1 MAAFYS
7 YSMVVHFYRLIIEI
21 KWGRGCLSFDTQLD
35 LAAVLFNRPS
45 KRPLKVNKLIP
56 ASCLVLANPHRYICE
71 IIPMIIVYM
80 SNPFQ
85 TLLTT
90 IID

>member
-1 MAAFYS
+1 
-7 YSMVVHFYRLIIEI
+7 MVVHCYRLIIEI
-21 KWGRGCLSFDTQLD
+21 KWGGGCLSFDTPLD
-35 LAAVLFNRPS
+35 LADLLLNRPS
-45 KRPLKVNKLIP
+45 KRPFKVNKLIS
-56 ASCLVLANPHRYICE
+56 ASCLVLAKPHRYICE

-90 IID
+90 IIRVD